1 MTLKKETRDKLLNIS
16 TATLFT
22 AMFKRG
28 LRNQCLQGVH
38 PVHADLTRKTP
49 NMVGEAYTLRY
60 IPARED
66 INTMSVFLDRNH
78 PQRHAIEHCPPGSVL
93 VIAHNPGL
101 HELAV
106 GLAQSGP
113 KTEALGRLERKF
125 ATTGLARLRLTINDW
140 SKLRLG
146 VEARPAVPAGQLQQP
161 HSDRRL
167 HSL

>member
-60 IPARED
+60 IPALNDGAAHVRLL
-66 INTMSVFLDRNH
+66 SL
-78 PQRHAIEHCPPGSVL
+78 L
-93 VIAHNPGL
+93 VAAH
-101 HELAV
+101 
-106 GLAQSGP
+106 
-113 KTEALGRLERKF
+113 
-125 ATTGLARLRLTINDW
+125 
-140 SKLRLG
+140 
-146 VEARPAVPAGQLQQP
+146 AGQHP
-161 HSDRRL
+161 
-167 HSL
+167 